1 MSIKIMNG
9 SNLDDDSPRR
19 HLNRDKLKPRKGTV
33 LLLRSIV
40 SPDTT
45 LPSKFSTLRHLSAMH
60 IVGVIENVD
69 FFFLFRSLEIYLSF
83 SLLLAWRWKRWRPS
97 SWAPLIC
104 LFYSNKGTSI
114 SSNLC
119 RGAHYKCHVAI
130 LISLSPQP
138 WLTYNLSCN

>member
-60 IVGVIENVD
+60 IVGVGKVIENVD
-69 FFFLFRSLEIYLSF
+69 FFFYFVLWKFIYLS
-83 SLLLAWRWKRWRPS
+83 
-97 SWAPLIC
+97 
-104 LFYSNKGTSI
+104 LFFWPEGE
-114 SSNLC
+114 
-119 RGAHYKCHVAI
+119 RDED
-130 LISLSPQP
+130 PQAER
-138 WLTYNLSCN
+138 L